1 MKVLYLDECK
11 QKPFLLVGF
20 LLPQVDSQKVR
31 KQLSALR
38 MPGQRSI
45 HFKLESPRRR
55 REILSLLNAMKCEVF
70 VVKCFESKAPR
81 GHAINTFLERND
93 FKAFVFE
100 LDETTR
106 FRDHELFRGHE
117 KSRTWDHRQRHEE
130 PLLWVA
136 DAVAWCVNRGGEWE
150 RMVRPMIVE
159 TIEC

>member
-11 QKPFLLVGF
+11 QNPFLLVGY
-20 LLPQVDSQKVR
+20 LLPQVESQKVR
-31 KQLSALR
+31 KQLSNLR

-55 REILSLLNAMKCEVF
+55 REIVSVLNVLKCEVF
-70 VVKCFESKAPR
+70 VIKCSQRKSPR
-81 GHAINTFLERND
+81 SHAINTLLERNR
-93 FKAFVFE
+93 FKSFVFE
-100 LDETTR
+100 LDETSR
-106 FRDHELFRGHE
+106 FRDHQLFRGHE
-117 KSRTWDHRQRHEE
+117 NLLNWDHKMRHEE

-136 DAVAWCVNRGGEWE
+136 DAVAWSVNRGGEWE

>member
-11 QKPFLLVGF
+11 QHPFLLVGY
-20 LLPQVDSQKVR
+20 LLPQVESQKIR
-31 KQLSALR
+31 KELSKLR

-55 REILSLLNAMKCEVF
+55 REIVSVLNTMKCEVF
-70 VVKCFESKAPR
+70 VVKCFQRKSPR
-81 GHAINTFLERND
+81 SHAIKTLLERKP
-93 FKAFVFE
+93 FKSFVFE

-106 FRDHELFRGHE
+106 FKDHQQFRGYE
-117 KSRTWDHRQRHEE
+117 NSRTWDHKMRHEE

-150 RMVRPMIVE
+150 RMVRAMIVE